1 MLLTLKQVKEKFNI
15 SRITLL
21 KWEKEGLIN
30 PAKTPKGT
38 RRYSQSEL
46 EYLLHMNKDGT
57 ENDQKDL
64 LLYARVSTRKQ
75 LQYLKNQEYRLQEY
89 ANSLGKSYVI
99 VSEIASGVNENR
111 RGLKKLLS
119 LVKKGAV
126 KKVVIESPERLARFG
141 YEYLKFILDAYRV
154 ELVIL
159 QDKDQGVDIQHE
171 LAEDLVAIV
180 TSFAGRIYGK
190 RGGHKKKI
198 I

>member
-46 EYLLHMNKDGT
+46 EYLLHMNRDGT

-75 LQYLKNQEYRLQEY
+75 LQYLKNQEQRLQEY

-111 RGLKKLLS
+111 RGLNKLLS

-126 KKVVIESPERLARFG
+126 KKGSPRKNFRS
-141 YEYLKFILDAYRV
+141 K
-154 ELVIL
+154 
-159 QDKDQGVDIQHE
+159 KKS
-171 LAEDLVAIV
+171 
-180 TSFAGRIYGK
+180 TPGK
-190 RGGHKKKI
+190 RSQRRGIFAVTARKSAPADSKVG
-198 I
+198 